1 MAFRD
6 LLVLVGD
13 GSEAASSYS
22 LWLSSACAASLTA
35 AVPAIEPYLPA
46 YAASEMPS
54 DMLSQIREDAQS
66 AADKTLHDFTK
77 KARDAGIAVETMSF
91 RATAG
96 RIGDT
101 VGRLAR
107 RFDAVILQQPDPTG
121 VDTSDIVEGALFQSG
136 HPIIVV
142 PYIRAQLQ
150 IKTALIAWDG
160 SASAAR
166 AVSDALPMLALAR
179 HVEVVT
185 VGDKGSKNPYL
196 SSAALARHLVHHGI
210 AAEPKR
216 LSGDD
221 IDVGN
226 MLLSHAADAGA
237 DFLVMGGYGHSRLR
251 EIVLGGVT
259 REILRSMTVPV
270 LMSH

>member
-13 GSEAASSYS
+13 GSEAAGGYA
-22 LWLSSACAASLTA
+22 LWLSGACAASLTA
-35 AVPAIEPYLPA
+35 TAPTIEPSLPA
-46 YAASEMPS
+46 YAAAEMPS
-54 DMLSQIREDAQS
+54 SILSQISEDAQA
-66 AADKTLHDFTK
+66 AADRTLQDFTK
-77 KARDAGIAVETMSF
+77 KARTAGVAVETLSF
-91 RATAG
+91 KATAG
-96 RIGDT
+96 RVGDA

-107 RFDAVILQQPDPTG
+107 RFDAIILQQPDPKG
-121 VDTSDIVEGALFQSG
+121 PDTSDILEGALFQSG
-136 HPIIVV
+136 HPLIVV
-142 PYIRAQLQ
+142 PYIRAQPQ
-150 IKTALIAWDG
+150 IRTALVAWDG

-166 AVSDALPMLALAR
+166 AVSDALPVLALAR

-185 VGDKGSKNPYL
+185 VGDKLGRDTHL
-196 SSAALARHLVHHGI
+196 SGAALARHLVHHGI

-216 LSGDD
+216 LLGED
-221 IDVGN
+221 IDVAN